1 VSLQPISATDL
12 SKQHRTCH
20 PGTTPTKE
28 RSMTTNPPDDAGTS
42 SPPAL
47 AEVLHHPQRPINLLA
62 GTAGHFVEWFDWY
75 IYGLLAAVFAPQI
88 FPSHSSFAS
97 LIAALLTYAIGFVVR
112 PFSGIIVSPLADR
125 YGRRVILTLS
135 VSGMAIGS
143 LIIGLTPGYATI
155 GYAAPILFVVA
166 RILQGISAGSEQ
178 QSAISFMVEHAPP
191 HRRGLF
197 GSFSNMASG
206 LATLAATG
214 FAAALTA
221 SLSSDELASYGWRIP
236 FIVGGILGAIG
247 LIIRSRADETS
258 EFEASSLVDQKS
270 APARLLALLREH
282 PKALLQT
289 AALSAPAVAY
299 YTWATFLPTYA
310 QLTSG
315 RGKASTLT
323 GSVIGLVLL
332 VIVVPVCGAL
342 SDKLGRRKIFPIIG
356 AIGMVVLFYPLLL
369 LLNRPG
375 FGIYVLVA
383 ASGWLVLGVWQ
394 AVYPTIQAE
403 LFPASVRVSGIG
415 FSHQLVI
422 AIFGGTAPLIAAA
435 FVGAGHPRYVALYMI
450 AIIAVCLAV
459 YFTLP
464 ETGSKTLRATVALQ
478 DPEVVEGEQEEA
490 TVGDRAS

>member
-1 VSLQPISATDL
+1 
-12 SKQHRTCH
+12 
-20 PGTTPTKE
+20 
-28 RSMTTNPPDDAGTS
+28 MTTNSSDASGTASRPELTEVLERPRRPVNMVAGT
-42 SPPAL
+42 
-47 AEVLHHPQRPINLLA
+47 I
-62 GTAGHFVEWFDWY
+62 GHFVEWYDWY
-75 IYGLLAAVFAPQI
+75 VYGLLAAVFAPQI
-88 FPSHSSFAS
+88 FPSHSAFAS

-125 YGRRVILTLS
+125 YGRRAVLTLS
-135 VSGMAIGS
+135 VSGMALGA
-143 LIIGLTPGYATI
+143 LIIALTPGYGTI

-191 HRRGLF
+191 NRRGLF

-214 FAAALTA
+214 AAAIITSA
-221 SLSSDELASYGWRIP
+221 FAPEDLAAWGWRVP
-236 FIVGGILGAIG
+236 FLVGGLLGVVG
-247 LIIRSRADETS
+247 LVLRARADETA
-258 EFEASSLVDQKS
+258 EFEASSFVDKKS

-315 RGKASTLT
+315 RDKSSTLL
-323 GSVIGLVLL
+323 GSVIGLTLL
-332 VIVVPVCGAL
+332 VIIVPICGAL
-342 SDKLGRRKIFPIIG
+342 SDRLGRRKIFPIVG
-356 AIGMVVLFYPLLL
+356 AVGMIVLFYPLLL
-369 LLNRPG
+369 LLERPG
-375 FGIYVLVA
+375 FWVYVVVA
-383 ASGWLVLGVWQ
+383 ASGWIVLGIWQ

-422 AIFGGTAPLIAAA
+422 AVFGGTAPLIAAA
-435 FVGAGHPRYVALYMI
+435 FIGAGHPKFVALYMI
-450 AIIAVCLAV
+450 VVIVVCLAV

-464 ETGSKTLRATVALQ
+464 ETGSKTLRATVALK
-478 DPEVVEGEQEEA
+478 DPEVVEGELEEA
-490 TVGDRAS
+490 TVRTPTKRSLL

>member
-1 VSLQPISATDL
+1 
-12 SKQHRTCH
+12 
-20 PGTTPTKE
+20 
-28 RSMTTNPPDDAGTS
+28 MTNSSDAFETS
-42 SPPAL
+42 SPSGLP
-47 AEVLHHPQRPINLLA
+47 EVLHRPHRPVNMVA
-62 GTAGHFVEWFDWY
+62 GTIGHFVEWYDWY
-75 IYGLLAAVFAPQI
+75 IYGLLAAVFAGQI
-88 FPSHSSFAS
+88 FPSHSPFAS

-112 PFSGIIVSPLADR
+112 PFSGIIISPLADR
-125 YGRRVILTLS
+125 YGRRVTLTLS
-135 VSGMAIGS
+135 ISGMALGS
-143 LIIGLTPGYATI
+143 LIIALTPGYNTI

-166 RILQGISAGSEQ
+166 RILQGMSAGSEQ

-214 FAAALTA
+214 SAAIVAAAFAPAT
-221 SLSSDELASYGWRIP
+221 LATWGWRIP
-236 FIVGGILGAIG
+236 FLVGGLLGLVG
-247 LIIRSRADETS
+247 LVLRRRADETI
-258 EFEASSLVDQKS
+258 EFEAQAVVDKKS
-270 APARLLALLREH
+270 APARLWALLREH

-310 QLTSG
+310 QLTTG
-315 RGKASTLT
+315 RDKTSTLT

-332 VIVVPVCGAL
+332 VTMVPICGAL
-342 SDKLGRRKIFPIIG
+342 SDRLGRRKIFPIVG

-375 FGIYVLVA
+375 FWVYVAVA
-383 ASGWLVLGVWQ
+383 ASGWVVLGIWQ

-435 FVGAGHPRYVALYMI
+435 FVGAGHPTWVAIYMIVIVAL
-450 AIIAVCLAV
+450 CLIV

-464 ETGSKTLRATVALQ
+464 ETGSKTLRATVALD
-478 DPEVVEGEQEEA
+478 DPEVVEGELEEA
-490 TVGDRAS
+490 SARSGNR

>member
-1 VSLQPISATDL
+1 
-12 SKQHRTCH
+12 
-20 PGTTPTKE
+20 
-28 RSMTTNPPDDAGTS
+28 MTTNSSDASGTASPPELTEVLERPRRPVNMVAGT
-42 SPPAL
+42 
-47 AEVLHHPQRPINLLA
+47 I
-62 GTAGHFVEWFDWY
+62 GHFVEWYDWY
-75 IYGLLAAVFAPQI
+75 VYGLLAAVFAPQI
-88 FPSHSSFAS
+88 FPSHSAFAS

-125 YGRRVILTLS
+125 YGRRAVLTLS
-135 VSGMAIGS
+135 VSGMALGA
-143 LIIGLTPGYATI
+143 LIIALTPGYSTI

-191 HRRGLF
+191 NRRGLF

-214 FAAALTA
+214 AAAISTSA
-221 SLSSDELASYGWRIP
+221 FTPDDLAAWGWRVP
-236 FIVGGILGAIG
+236 FLVGGLLGVVG
-247 LIIRSRADETS
+247 LVLRARADETS
-258 EFEASSLVDQKS
+258 EFEASSLVDKKS

-315 RGKASTLT
+315 RDKSSTLV
-323 GSVIGLVLL
+323 GSVIGLILL
-332 VIVVPVCGAL
+332 VIIVPICGAL
-342 SDKLGRRKIFPIIG
+342 SDRLGRRKIFPIVG
-356 AIGMVVLFYPLLL
+356 AVGMIVLFYPLLL
-369 LLNRPG
+369 LLDQPG
-375 FGIYVLVA
+375 FWVYVVVA
-383 ASGWLVLGVWQ
+383 ASGWIVLGIWQ

-422 AIFGGTAPLIAAA
+422 AVFGGTAPLIAAA
-435 FVGAGHPRYVALYMI
+435 FVGAGHPMYVAIYMI
-450 AIIAVCLAV
+450 VVIVVCLAV

-464 ETGSKTLRATVALQ
+464 ETGSKTLRATVALK
-478 DPEVVEGEQEEA
+478 DPEVVEGELEEA
-490 TVGDRAS
+490 TVRTPTKRSLS

>member
-1 VSLQPISATDL
+1 
-12 SKQHRTCH
+12 
-20 PGTTPTKE
+20 
-28 RSMTTNPPDDAGTS
+28 MTTNPPDAFGAS
-42 SPPAL
+42 SPPDL
-47 AEVLHHPQRPINLLA
+47 AEVVLHHPRRPINMVA
-62 GTAGHFVEWFDWY
+62 GTIGHFVEWYDWY

-88 FPSHSSFAS
+88 FPSDSPFAS

-112 PFSGIIVSPLADR
+112 PFSGIIISPLADR
-125 YGRRVILTLS
+125 YGRRVILTLA
-135 VSGMAIGS
+135 VSGMALGA
-143 LIIGLTPGYATI
+143 LIIGLTPGYDTI

-166 RILQGISAGSEQ
+166 RILQGISAGCEA

-206 LATLAATG
+206 LATLVATG
-214 FAAALTA
+214 AAAAVTSA
-221 SLSSDELASYGWRIP
+221 FAPDQLAAYGWRIP
-236 FIVGGILGAIG
+236 FIVGGVFGVVG
-247 LIIRSRADETS
+247 LVLRARAQETQ
-258 EFEASSLVDQKS
+258 EFEASSIVDKKS

-310 QLTSG
+310 QLTTG
-315 RGKASTLT
+315 RDKASTLV
-323 GSVIGLVLL
+323 GSVIGLILL
-332 VIVVPVCGAL
+332 VIVVPICGAL
-342 SDKLGRRKIFPIIG
+342 SDRLGRRKIFPIVG
-356 AIGMVVLFYPLLL
+356 AIGMIVLFYPLLL

-375 FGIYVLVA
+375 FWVYVVVA
-383 ASGWLVLGVWQ
+383 SSGWLVLGIWQ

-450 AIIAVCLAV
+450 VIIAICLAV

-464 ETGSKTLRATVALQ
+464 ETGSKTLRATVALN
-478 DPEVVEGEQEEA
+478 DPEVIEGELEEA
-490 TVGDRAS
+490 ATAGRTKRSQP

>member
-1 VSLQPISATDL
+1 
-12 SKQHRTCH
+12 
-20 PGTTPTKE
+20 
-28 RSMTTNPPDDAGTS
+28 MTTNSPDDFGTPSPPDLS
-42 SPPAL
+42 
-47 AEVLHHPQRPINLLA
+47 EVVLNRPHRPINMVA
-62 GTAGHFVEWFDWY
+62 GTIGHFVEWYDWY

-88 FPSHSSFAS
+88 FPSHSPFAS

-112 PFSGIIVSPLADR
+112 PFSGILISPLADR
-125 YGRRVILTLS
+125 YGRRIVLALT
-135 VSGMAIGS
+135 VSGMALGA
-143 LIIGLTPGYATI
+143 LIIALTPGYDTI

-166 RILQGISAGSEQ
+166 RILQGISAGTEA

-191 HRRGLF
+191 NRRGLF
-197 GSFSNMASG
+197 GSFSNTASG

-214 FAAALTA
+214 AAAIITTSFA
-221 SLSSDELASYGWRIP
+221 PDELAVWGWRIP
-236 FIVGGILGAIG
+236 FLVGGLLGVVG
-247 LIIRSRADETS
+247 LVLRARADETQ
-258 EFEASSLVDQKS
+258 EFEASSLVDKKS

-315 RGKASTLT
+315 RDKASTLL
-323 GSVIGLVLL
+323 GSVIGLILL
-332 VIVVPVCGAL
+332 VIVVPICGAL
-342 SDKLGRRKIFPIIG
+342 SDRLGRRKIFPIVG
-356 AIGMVVLFYPLLL
+356 ATGMIVLFYPLLL
-369 LLNRPG
+369 LLDRPG
-375 FGIYVLVA
+375 FWVYVVVA
-383 ASGWLVLGVWQ
+383 ASGWLVLGIWQ

-435 FVGAGHPRYVALYMI
+435 FVGAGHPTYVAFYMI

-464 ETGSKTLRATVALQ
+464 ETGSKTLRATVALE
-478 DPEVVEGEQEEA
+478 DPEVVEGELQEA
-490 TVGDRAS
+490 TADAGTKNSLS

>member
-1 VSLQPISATDL
+1 MV
-12 SKQHRTCH
+12 
-20 PGTTPTKE
+20 
-28 RSMTTNPPDDAGTS
+28 AGT
-42 SPPAL
+42 
-47 AEVLHHPQRPINLLA
+47 I
-62 GTAGHFVEWFDWY
+62 GHFVEWYDWY
-75 IYGLLAAVFAPQI
+75 VYGLLAAVFAPQI
-88 FPSHSSFAS
+88 FPSHSAFAS

-125 YGRRVILTLS
+125 YGRRAVLTLS
-135 VSGMAIGS
+135 VSGMALGA
-143 LIIGLTPGYATI
+143 LIIALTPGYSTI

-191 HRRGLF
+191 NRRGLF

-214 FAAALTA
+214 AAAIITSA
-221 SLSSDELASYGWRIP
+221 FTPDDLAAWGWRIP
-236 FIVGGILGAIG
+236 FLVGGLLGVVG
-247 LIIRSRADETS
+247 LVLRARADETS
-258 EFEASSLVDQKS
+258 EFEASSLVDKKS

-315 RGKASTLT
+315 RDKSSTLV
-323 GSVIGLVLL
+323 GSVIGLILL
-332 VIVVPVCGAL
+332 VIIVPICGAL
-342 SDKLGRRKIFPIIG
+342 SDRLGRRKIFPIVG
-356 AIGMVVLFYPLLL
+356 AVGMIVLFYPLLL
-369 LLNRPG
+369 LLDQPG
-375 FGIYVLVA
+375 FWVYVVVA
-383 ASGWLVLGVWQ
+383 ASGWIVLGIWQ

-422 AIFGGTAPLIAAA
+422 AVFGGTAPLIAAA
-435 FVGAGHPRYVALYMI
+435 FVGAGHPMYVAIYMI
-450 AIIAVCLAV
+450 VVIVVCLAV

-464 ETGSKTLRATVALQ
+464 ETGSKTLRATVALK
-478 DPEVVEGEQEEA
+478 DPEVVEGELEEA
-490 TVGDRAS
+490 TVRTPTKRSLS